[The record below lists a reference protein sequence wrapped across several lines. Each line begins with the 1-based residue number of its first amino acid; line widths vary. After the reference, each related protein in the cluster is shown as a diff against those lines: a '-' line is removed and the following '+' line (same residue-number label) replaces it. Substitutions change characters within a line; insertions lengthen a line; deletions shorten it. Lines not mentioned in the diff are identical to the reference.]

1 MTTSQQAGRRPQLL
15 QAGIDAFA
23 QPDVRY
29 KILFTLGMLLIFRF
43 AAHIPLPNVDPERLR
58 ETFDNNAILGFLNIF
73 SGGALRNLS
82 VAALGVYPYITASII
97 MQLAVPLI
105 PRLQALSKEGE
116 SGRQRLQIYTHWVT
130 VPLAAVQAY
139 AQLLLIQSLGGVS
152 GIGFGAGGDPLITI
166 ASIFSMIAGTMFLV
180 WLGELISEQG
190 IGNGISLIIFA
201 GIVAGMPSLIGT
213 GLLTGT
219 ATAITGLVVLALVAV
234 ALVAAI
240 VFVQEAQRRVPV
252 QYARSTIR
260 GGRMYRQQGQ
270 THIPLRVNS
279 AGMVPLIFAF
289 SIMIFPPVFFQFLA
303 TTVDVAWIRDAS
315 DFVASVL
322 SPTAPVYWVAV
333 FLMVMIFSFFY
344 TLVVFQQQN
353 LAENLQR
360 QGGFIPG
367 IRPGRPTQEYVMR
380 VLIRITWGG
389 AIFLGLISVM
399 PYIATALIDI
409 QAVQISAAGLLIVV
423 GVVLDTMRQLE
434 AQMMMRNYEGFI
446 S

>member
-1 MTTSQQAGRRPQLL
+1 MT
-15 QAGIDAFA
+15 I
-23 QPDVRY
+23 
-29 KILFTLGMLLIFRF
+29 
-43 AAHIPLPNVDPERLR
+43 
-58 ETFDNNAILGFLNIF
+58 
-73 SGGALRNLS
+73 
-82 VAALGVYPYITASII
+82 
-97 MQLAVPLI
+97 
-105 PRLQALSKEGE
+105 
-116 SGRQRLQIYTHWVT
+116 
-130 VPLAAVQAY
+130 PLAALQAY
-139 AQLLLIQSLGGVS
+139 AQLLLIQQLGGVTN
-152 GIGFGAGGDPLITI
+152 IGFHGGQALQTV
-166 ASIFSMIAGTMFLV
+166 ASICSMIAGTMFLV
-180 WLGELISEQG
+180 WLGELISEKG

-201 GIVAGMPSLIGT
+201 GIVAGMPSLLGS

-219 ATAITGLVVLALVAV
+219 GTAITGFVLLAIIAIVLVAS
-234 ALVAAI
+234 I
-240 VFVQEAQRRVPV
+240 VFMQEAERRIPV
-252 QYARSTIR
+252 QYARSTFR

-289 SIMIFPPVFFQFLA
+289 SIMIFPPTFAQFVA
-303 TTVDVAWIRDAS
+303 NTVDVHWIANVA
-315 DFVASVL
+315 DFLRRVL
-322 SPTAPVYWVAV
+322 SPTAPAYWGFV
-333 FLMVMIFSFFY
+333 FLLVLVFSFFY

-389 AIFLGLISVM
+389 AIFLAVVSVV
-399 PYIATALIDI
+399 PYLATSFTDS
-409 QAVQISAAGLLIVV
+409 QAVRISAAGLLIVV

>member
-1 MTTSQQAGRRPQLL
+1 MSSQQTSQRPRLL

-23 QPDVRY
+23 QSDVRE
-29 KILFTLGMLLIFRF
+29 KIFFTVALLLVFRF
-43 AAHIPLPNVDPERLR
+43 AAHIPLPDVDAEALKR
-58 ETFDNNAILGFLNIF
+58 TFDNNAILGFMDIF

-105 PRLQALSKEGE
+105 PRLQALSQEGE
-116 SGRQRLQIYTHWVT
+116 SGRQRLQIYTHWMT
-130 VPLAAVQAY
+130 VPLAALQAY
-139 AQLLLIQSLGGVS
+139 AQLMLIQQLGGVEN
-152 GIGFGAGGDPLITI
+152 IGFSGGNALTTVS
-166 ASIFSMIAGTMFLV
+166 SIFSMIAGTMFLV
-180 WLGELISEQG
+180 WLGELISERG
-190 IGNGISLIIFA
+190 IGNGVSLIIFA
-201 GIVAGMPSLIGT
+201 GIVSGLPSLIGT
-213 GLLTGT
+213 GVLSGVGAAL
-219 ATAITGLVVLALVAV
+219 TGLVLIAV
-234 ALVAAI
+234 VTVVLVAAI

-252 QYARSTIR
+252 QYARSTFR

-270 THIPLRVNS
+270 THIPLRINS

-289 SIMIFPPVFFQFLA
+289 SIMIFPPVFSQFVA
-303 TTVDVAWIRDAS
+303 ETVDVSWIKS
-315 DFVASVL
+315 VAEFTSRVL
-322 SPTAPVYWVAV
+322 TPTGPVYWLFV
-333 FLMVMIFSFFY
+333 FVLVVVFSFFY
-344 TLVVFQQQN
+344 TLVTFQQQK

-367 IRPGRPTQEYVMR
+367 IRPGRPTHEYVTR

-389 AIFLGLISVM
+389 AIFLGIIAVT
-399 PYIATALIDI
+399 PYLATAATDT

>member
-1 MTTSQQAGRRPQLL
+1 MASQQTTRRPQLL

-23 QPDVRY
+23 QQDVRR
-29 KILFTLGMLLIFRF
+29 KILFTLGMLIVFRF
-43 AAHIPLPNVDPERLR
+43 AAHIPIPNVDPEALR
-58 ETFDNNAILGFLNIF
+58 RTFDNNAILGFLNIF
-73 SGGALRNLS
+73 SGGALRSLS

-105 PRLQALSKEGE
+105 PRLQALSQEGGE
-116 SGRQRLQIYTHWVT
+116 AGRQRIQIYTHWMT
-130 VPLAAVQAY
+130 VPLAVLQGY
-139 AQLLLIQSLGGVS
+139 AQLLLIQQLGGVTN
-152 GIGFGAGGDPLITI
+152 IGFGGGNTLATV
-166 ASIFSMIAGTMFLV
+166 AALSSMVAGTMFLV
-180 WLGELISEQG
+180 WIGELISEQG
-190 IGNGISLIIFA
+190 IGNGVSLIIFA
-201 GIVAGMPSLIGT
+201 GIVAGLPSILGSSLFTGVGTAVT
-213 GLLTGT
+213 GLLTL
-219 ATAITGLVVLALVAV
+219 AVIAVGLVY
-234 ALVAAI
+234 AI
-240 VFVQEAQRRVPV
+240 IFVQEAQRRIPV
-252 QYARSTIR
+252 QYARSTFR

-289 SIMIFPPVFFQFLA
+289 SIMIFPPVFAQFVA
-303 TTVDVAWIRDAS
+303 TTVDVGWIAS
-315 DFVASVL
+315 TAKFVQNAFA
-322 SPTAPVYWVAV
+322 PTAPLYWLMV

-389 AIFLGLISVM
+389 AIFLGIVSVV
-399 PYIATALIDI
+399 PFFA
-409 QAVQISAAGLLIVV
+409 QAVTDVQSVQVSAAGLLIVV
-423 GVVLDTMRQLE
+423 GVVLDTMRQIE

>member
-1 MTTSQQAGRRPQLL
+1 MTTSQQPSRRPQLL
-15 QAGIDAFA
+15 QAGYDAFA
-23 QPDVRY
+23 QPEVRR
-29 KILFTLGMLLIFRF
+29 KVLFMVAMLIIFRF
-43 AAHIPLPNVDPERLR
+43 VAHIPLPNVDTERLR

-105 PRLQALSKEGE
+105 PRLQALSQEGE
-116 SGRQRLQIYTHWVT
+116 SGRQRVQIITHWMT

-139 AQLLLIQSLGGVS
+139 AQLLLIQQLGGIS
-152 GIGFGAGGDPLITI
+152 EIGFGAGEALITV
-166 ASIFSMIAGTMFLV
+166 ASIFSMVAGTMFLV
-180 WLGELISEQG
+180 WLGELITEQG
-190 IGNGISLIIFA
+190 IGNGISLLIFA
-201 GIVAGMPSLIGT
+201 GIVAGMPSLLGG

-219 ATAITGLVVLALVAV
+219 SVAISGFVLLALIAIV
-234 ALVAAI
+234 LVASI
-240 VFVQEAQRRVPV
+240 VWVQEAQRRIPV

-289 SIMIFPPVFFQFLA
+289 SIMIFPPVFFQFMA
-303 TTVDVAWIRDAS
+303 QTVDVAWIRTAS
-315 DFVASVL
+315 EFIARVL
-322 SPTAPVYWVAV
+322 SPAAPIYWLFV
-333 FLMVMIFSFFY
+333 FLLVMMFSFFY

-389 AIFLGLISVM
+389 AIFLGLVSVI
-399 PYIATALIDI
+399 PYFATALTGV
-409 QAVQISAAGLLIVV
+409 QAVQISAAGLLIIV
-423 GVVLDTMRQLE
+423 GVVLDTMRQVE